1 MKSRRF
7 YKTVSVTGD
16 LGIALD
22 GRLVKTPGKVP
33 LHLPLP
39 ALAQAVAAEW
49 EAQGETIDP
58 ASMVMTRLANTAIDR
73 VPAHRPAILA
83 EMRDFAGSDLVCY
96 RAAEPDDLVAR
107 QSAAWDPVIDG
118 AVAELGQPIAIWSGV
133 MHRPQPAAT
142 LEAVSRWCAK
152 LSDFEIAAF
161 HSLMT
166 LTGSALIPMMLTKR
180 AIAPDQAWAAAHV
193 DEDFQIE
200 AWGQDDEAAARRRRR
215 HAEFDACCRFLLLAA
230 SN

>member
-1 MKSRRF
+1 MKARRF
-7 YKTVSVTGD
+7 YKTVSVTDD

-22 GRLVKTPGKVP
+22 GRPVKTPGKA
-33 LHLPLP
+33 LLRLPVP
-39 ALAQAVAAEW
+39 ALAQAVATEW
-49 EAQGETIDP
+49 ESQGETIDP
-58 ASMVMTRLANTAIDR
+58 AAMVMTKLANTAIDR
-73 VPAHRPAILA
+73 VAAHRPAILA

-107 QSAAWDPVIDG
+107 QSAAWDPIIDW
-118 AVAELGQPIAIWSGV
+118 AVAELGQPVAIWTGV

-142 LEAVSRWCAK
+142 LEAVGRWCGA
-152 LSDFEIAAF
+152 LSEFEIAAF
-161 HSLMT
+161 HSIMT

-193 DEDFQIE
+193 DEDFQIQ
-200 AWGQDDEAAARRRRR
+200 AWGQDEEAAERRRRR
-215 HAEFDACCRFLLLAA
+215 HGEFDACCRFLLMAA

>member
-83 EMRDFAGSDLVCY
+83 EMPTDV
-96 RAAEPDDLVAR
+96 RAARLRVLYACYILP
-107 QSAAWDPVIDG
+107 SA
-118 AVAELGQPIAIWSGV
+118 
-133 MHRPQPAAT
+133 
-142 LEAVSRWCAK
+142 
-152 LSDFEIAAF
+152 IAARLGL
-161 HSLMT
+161 HALAYRLYARMMRALMREY
-166 LTGSALIPMMLTKR
+166 AR
-180 AIAPDQAWAAAHV
+180 AA
-193 DEDFQIE
+193 
-200 AWGQDDEAAARRRRR
+200 
-215 HAEFDACCRFLLLAA
+215 
-230 SN
+230 